1 MTRRVS
7 VKDVA
12 RTANVSLGTVSNYL
26 NGTKA
31 VGEATRQQIEDAI
44 QTLGYR
50 RNEIASSLRT
60 QRTRALG
67 MIIPSIANPFY
78 TSVFEGAEAEA
89 QRLGYTLALGV
100 THYDRQLLGDYVES
114 YRGRQMDGIIVDA
127 YSTYYGED
135 LLGPA
140 DSPVVVIE
148 PPPGT
153 SRHSS
158 IRIDNFGAARE
169 AVSYLIERGH
179 QRIAIIAPSSHDDR
193 FLGYRAALER
203 AGLAVDP
210 DLVHSFAPGPHVA
223 SEGNQRVLMEQGEQ
237 ATRVLLR
244 RAAFTALFV
253 SLDIFA
259 VGALK
264 ALREAGKQVPGDVAV
279 VGFDDIAMAS
289 VVSPALTTVAQPHH
303 EMGRLAVQTLLEQ
316 LKSGGKSGPAHHV
329 LGHRLV
335 VRQSA

>member
-12 RTANVSLGTVSNYL
+12 RSANVSLGTVSNYL

-31 VGEATRQQIEDAI
+31 VSEASRQQIEKAI

-50 RNEIASSLRT
+50 RNQVASSLRT
-60 QRTRALG
+60 QRTKALG

-89 QRLGYTLALGV
+89 QRRGYMLALGV
-100 THYDRQLLGDYVES
+100 THFDRLLLGDYIET
-114 YRGRQMDGIIVDA
+114 YRSRQMDGIIVDA
-127 YSTYYGED
+127 YNTYYGED
-135 LLGPA
+135 LLGPE
-140 DSPVVVIE
+140 DGPMVVVE

-179 QRIAIIAPSSHDDR
+179 QRIAVIAPSTDDDR
-193 FLGYRAALER
+193 FLGYRAAIER
-203 AGLAVDP
+203 AGLAIDRG
-210 DLVHSFAPGPHVA
+210 LTHAFAPGLHVA
-223 SEGNQRVLMEQGEQ
+223 AEANQRVLIEQGEQ
-237 ATRVLLR
+237 ATRVLLGR
-244 RAAFTALFV
+244 GAFTALFV

-264 ALREAGKQVPGDVAV
+264 ALREAGKRVPEDVAL
-279 VGFDDIAMAS
+279 VGFDDIAVAS
-289 VVSPALTTVAQPHH
+289 VVSPTLTTVAQPHH
-303 EMGRLAVQTLLEQ
+303 EMGRLAVQTLLDQ
-316 LKSGGKSGPAHHV
+316 LNSGGKAEPAHHV

-335 VRQSA
+335 IRESA